1 MNDFEKLKQASYYMD
16 DKGLYW
22 HQNFVRHH
30 PEVLWNEYIEA
41 LCCRFGGHKD
51 PLEELK
57 DLKQKADLETYI

>member
-1 MNDFEKLKQASYYMD
+1 MD